1 MIFLKSKFAIIKAFF
16 KSIDIIFIT
25 NKYNIKADI
34 SKLLNRK
41 FKLGKKKYGGQAQ
54 STSITRLIEDSCNT
68 KLRAKN
74 FPKILTDN
82 EEKKQGVEIKF

>member
-1 MIFLKSKFAIIKAFF
+1 MDLVCKDVGLFNKL
-16 KSIDIIFIT
+16 T

-41 FKLGKKKYGGQAQ
+41 FNLGKKKYGGEAQ
-54 STSITRLIEDSCNT
+54 STSIVKLIEYSCNT

-82 EEKKQGVEIKF
+82 EEKKEGVEIKF

>member
-1 MIFLKSKFAIIKAFF
+1 MKLIYRSYLETLENPTSQSNKNMIKFILHLHKKKLFKIGVIIK
-16 KSIDIIFIT
+16 
-25 NKYNIKADI
+25 
-34 SKLLNRK
+34 
-41 FKLGKKKYGGQAQ
+41 
-54 STSITRLIEDSCNT
+54 LIEDSSNT